1 MSAWQGNARIL
12 NNRRIHGTYFHLTVT
27 APGVSA
33 EAWPGQFVMVQVNQE
48 GLEPLLRRP
57 LGIHSAGAG
66 RLSILY
72 EVIGRGT
79 EILSQRKAGECLNI
93 IGPLGSG
100 FNTGLLTSGTRP
112 VLVAGGMGVAPL
124 VFLAQKLKAYTPL
137 VLIGARTGKD
147 VLCAKEFSACDCRVM
162 VSSDDG
168 ARGFKG
174 RVTGLFKKIMRDSK
188 DKKSI
193 VYACGPKPML
203 EELSVLCQQQHIRL
217 QVSLEAHMACG
228 IGACLGCIVET
239 RAGYRRVCKDGPVF
253 NAEEVVW

>member
-1 MSAWQGNARIL
+1 
-12 NNRRIHGTYFHLTVT
+12 
-27 APGVSA
+27 
-33 EAWPGQFVMVQVNQE
+33 MVQVSRE

-66 RLSILY
+66 RLSMLY
-72 EVIGRGT
+72 EVVGRGT
-79 EILSQRKAGECLNI
+79 EILSQRKAGERLNI
-93 IGPLGSG
+93 IGPLGNS
-100 FNTGLLTSGTRP
+100 FDTGLLTSGTRP

-124 VFLAQKLKAYTPL
+124 VFLAQKLNAHTPL
-137 VLIGARTGKD
+137 ALIGARTGKD
-147 VLCAKEFSACDCRVM
+147 VLCTGEFSACGCRVR

-168 ARGFKG
+168 TRGFKG
-174 RVTGLFKKIMRDSK
+174 RVTGLFKKITRDSRG
-188 DKKSI
+188 KKSI
-193 VYACGPKPML
+193 VYACGPRPML
-203 EELSVLCQQQHIRL
+203 QELSVLCQQQNIRL